1 MTSVLFFTVFVAIM
15 GFIFG
20 KCCKGGNP
28 FFIFVGLAVSF
39 VPVASTL
46 VTEEQNWYFFPYAL
60 GFLYVYINPFY
71 WLSDALSEIKLSY
84 QLAKAKS
91 ENQSKAQFQEEVR
104 QAEQNIKAQAEEIRR
119 QKAQAEEDIKRASEE
134 LRRKQEAFQRQQ
146 GQQQSNHSSSQS
158 QFDSA
163 GLDPRKFEDACSIL
177 GVHAGSSLAEF
188 KKAYRHLSN
197 LFHPDKLDKFDGVLK
212 QQAKENAK
220 LINIAWETI
229 QKKLK

>member
-1 MTSVLFFTVFVAIM
+1 MTTVLFFTVFVAIM

-28 FFIFVGLAVSF
+28 FFIFIGLAVSL
-39 VPVASTL
+39 VPVGSTL
-46 VTEEQNWYFFPYAL
+46 VTEDQNWYFIPYIL
-60 GFLYVYINPFY
+60 GFLYVYTNPFY
-71 WLSDALSEIKLSY
+71 WLSDAFSEVKLSY

-91 ENQSKAQFQEEVR
+91 EQSQAQCQDDIK
-104 QAEQNIKAQAEEIRR
+104 QAEQDIKAQAEELSR
-119 QKAQAEEDIKRASEE
+119 QKAQAEEEIKRASEE

-146 GQQQSNHSSSQS
+146 SQQQSNNNSSQS
-158 QFDSA
+158 HFGSA

-197 LFHPDKLDKFDGVLK
+197 LFHPDKFAHFDGSLK
-212 QQAKENAK
+212 AQAIENFK
-220 LINIAWETI
+220 LINTAWETI
-229 QKKLK
+229 KRKLS

>member
-1 MTSVLFFTVFVAIM
+1 MTEILFLCFFICVMGFLAGKCFKRGNPFLIIFGLFVFIIPVALVLFETHQEVYFIP
-15 GFIFG
+15 FIFG
-20 KCCKGGNP
+20 WFYCYDNP
-28 FFIFVGLAVSF
+28 L
-39 VPVASTL
+39 T
-46 VTEEQNWYFFPYAL
+46 
-60 GFLYVYINPFY
+60 
-71 WLSDALSEIKLSY
+71 WLKNGISDVRISY

-91 ENQSKAQFQEEVR
+91 AAQAQDEMK
-104 QAEQNIKAQAEEIRR
+104 QTEQDIKNQAEELRR
-119 QKAQAEEDIKRASEE
+119 QKIQAEEEIKRASEE
-134 LRRKQEAFQRQQ
+134 LRRKQEAFQ
-146 GQQQSNHSSSQS
+146 QQQSQYQSNNNSNQS

-229 QKKLK
+229 QRKLK

>member
-1 MTSVLFFTVFVAIM
+1 MTTVLFFTVFVAIM

-28 FFIFVGLAVSF
+28 FFIFIGLAVSL
-39 VPVASTL
+39 VPVGSTL
-46 VTEEQNWYFFPYAL
+46 VTEDQSWYFIPYLL
-60 GFLYVYINPFY
+60 GFLYVYTNPFY
-71 WLSDALSEIKLSY
+71 WLIDAFSEVKLSY

-91 ENQSKAQFQEEVR
+91 EQSQAQYQDDIK
-104 QAEQNIKAQAEEIRR
+104 QSEQDIKAQAEELRR
-119 QKAQAEEDIKRASEE
+119 QKAQAEEEIKRASEE

-146 GQQQSNHSSSQS
+146 SQQQSNNNSSQS
-158 QFDSA
+158 HFDSA

-197 LFHPDKLDKFDGVLK
+197 LFHPDKLDKFDGILK

-229 QKKLK
+229 QRKLK